1 MSLKSDLDQRKEER
15 RFGRSMTNHCLYILQ
30 THLNKDPQ
38 ERNKKKK
45 KAFYSSDTQPQEQT
59 AITQT
64 FNKRKQGNKINEIN
78 ITYVLLN

>member
-1 MSLKSDLDQRKEER
+1 
-15 RFGRSMTNHCLYILQ
+15 MTNHCLYILQ

-38 ERNKKKK
+38 KRNKKK

-64 FNKRKQGNKINEIN
+64 FFNKRKQGNKINEIN

>member
-38 ERNKKKK
+38 KRNKKQ

-64 FNKRKQGNKINEIN
+64 FFNKRKQGNKINEIN